1 MPLEVEV
8 SARADASGRTAS
20 VVRLTGALESK
31 TAADAQRALAIL
43 AESAPRAVIF
53 DLARLTFLD
62 SSGITV
68 LLTSRIAFQKKGGT
82 VYLTNLTRQ
91 VRRVLDVVQA
101 LPGVKIFASMAE
113 FDAYLATVQGDGPA
127 KGS

>member
-1 MPLEVEV
+1 MSLEVEI
-8 SARADASGRTAS
+8 SARSDASGRTAS
-20 VVRLTGALESK
+20 VVRLVGVLDSR

-43 AESAPRAVIF
+43 AESAPPAVVF

-68 LLTSRIAFQKKGGT
+68 LLASRIAFRRKGGT
-82 VYLTNLTRQ
+82 VYLTNLSRQ

-101 LPGVKIFASMAE
+101 LPGVRIFESMEA
-113 FDAYLATVQGDGPA
+113 FDAYLAQVQGERPDEGE
-127 KGS
+127 